1 MKYVFRGKQQ
11 LNALKINRNAVLVTS
26 GVLLFS
32 VLGDE
37 DGNHQGGCSNGEG
50 KATDGYQ
57 DRATRN
63 PIFAVDIRDVSITAA
78 ARGNRGIPE
87 SIVRGSA
94 MYRSTEIDAVD
105 IICTI
110 TVRLAND
117 IA

>member
-63 PIFAVDIRDVSITAA
+63 PI
-78 ARGNRGIPE
+78 
-87 SIVRGSA
+87 
-94 MYRSTEIDAVD
+94 
-105 IICTI
+105 
-110 TVRLAND
+110 LQ
-117 IA
+117 